1 MLLTLTTLI
10 TYIGVLFI
18 DDASEDA
25 HRLVL
30 TLPTLR
36 LFFVLKTARRVVFAM
51 VPLRT
56 YIGSA
61 LALMLIIMYIYAILG
76 VTIFEGQLERVGDPT
91 HRIRVTCFDTIPSAM
106 LTLAQILNG
115 EAWYEVMYA
124 VLNSQHSIYY
134 FVYFVSFVLMETL
147 MLTNLLVGV
156 VLDSTLLFNM
166 NEEETL
172 QERVQH
178 GDQIMELNE
187 LEGTYKQVMQERH
200 TDDRSTGAFSGKVN
214 LNSGTASPSCRETVP
229 DEVSNGLFSPN
240 VSFAHVSPSLQLTL
254 KEPGC
259 TFQRPSLLPQLTLK
273 SMIDKANSCQLHT
286 NSTPTPL
293 QLHSYSTPTPLQLHS
308 NSNSTPT
315 PLQLHFFLCRTS
327 RRHASGRIGLSPR
340 HAGLGTSAGGSLL

>member
-124 VLNSQHSIYY
+124 VLNSQHSMYY

-147 MLTNLLVGV
+147 MLTIC
-156 VLDSTLLFNM
+156 SS
-166 NEEETL
+166 E
-172 QERVQH
+172 
-178 GDQIMELNE
+178 
-187 LEGTYKQVMQERH
+187 
-200 TDDRSTGAFSGKVN
+200 
-214 LNSGTASPSCRETVP
+214 
-229 DEVSNGLFSPN
+229 
-240 VSFAHVSPSLQLTL
+240 
-254 KEPGC
+254 
-259 TFQRPSLLPQLTLK
+259 
-273 SMIDKANSCQLHT
+273 
-286 NSTPTPL
+286 
-293 QLHSYSTPTPLQLHS
+293 
-308 NSNSTPT
+308 
-315 PLQLHFFLCRTS
+315 
-327 RRHASGRIGLSPR
+327 
-340 HAGLGTSAGGSLL
+340 